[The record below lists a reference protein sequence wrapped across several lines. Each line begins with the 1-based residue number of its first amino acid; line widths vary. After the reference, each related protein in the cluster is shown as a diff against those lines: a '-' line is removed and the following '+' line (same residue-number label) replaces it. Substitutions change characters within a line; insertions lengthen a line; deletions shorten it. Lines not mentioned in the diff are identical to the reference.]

1 MLLLQVQ
8 QAARVFAG
16 DPLFQKIDLNIQ
28 SDSRIAL
35 VGPNGAGKSTLIKM
49 IIGQS
54 EPDEGQIVKR
64 KNLTIGYLA
73 QDTGL
78 ESDDTIYAEMLKV
91 FAGLIEM
98 EKKIHQLE
106 KLISSSTDTNSTRYQ
121 ELLKQYD
128 QLMHDFSERNGY
140 GYEAEIRSVLHG
152 FHFYEA
158 DYDKKVASLSGG
170 QKTRLALARLLLEK
184 RDLLI
189 LDEPTNHLD
198 IETLQWLENYLQGYP
213 GALLLVSHDRY
224 FLDKI
229 VTTVCEISHKQAT
242 TYPGN
247 YTDFVKQ
254 KQAKQRREWKEYE
267 KQQTQ
272 INKLQDFVDKN
283 LVRAT
288 TSKRAQSRQK
298 QLDKIQRLDR
308 PSGDEQ
314 GPHFSFTPAAKSGS
328 VVLTVKDGYIGHDA
342 KTIAGPI
349 NFELRKNK
357 VLALVGQ
364 NGIGKSTLLE
374 SIIGQLPFISG
385 SAKFG
390 ANVQYGY
397 YDQEQHGLHS
407 KKTVLNEIWDDHPT
421 TPEKDIRSL
430 LGGFLFK
437 GDDVKKLVHNL
448 SGGEKARLLLTKLAM
463 QHDNLLILDE
473 PTNHLDIN
481 SKEVLEQAV
490 QDFDGTVLF
499 VSHDRYFINQTADEI
514 IEISPKGS
522 TLYLGNYDY
531 YLAKKEELQLIAEQK
546 AQEAS
551 QQTTQEKTEPAS
563 KAKTAYSQS
572 KDKQKQQRKLER
584 RVAALE
590 EEVDQLDAQK
600 STLETVMTQPETFND
615 PTKMQ
620 DLQKQLEELTTQ
632 LQDKESEWEASS
644 LELETF
650 LEQA

>member
-551 QQTTQEKTEPAS
+551 QQKTQEKTEPAS